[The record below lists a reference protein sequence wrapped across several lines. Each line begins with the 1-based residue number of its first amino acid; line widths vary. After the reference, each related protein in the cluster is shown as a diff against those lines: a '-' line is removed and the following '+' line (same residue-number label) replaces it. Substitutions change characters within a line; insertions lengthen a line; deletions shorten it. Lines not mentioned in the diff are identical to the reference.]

1 MLTHWITDPTHSELI
16 FKIKHLMISH
26 VAGEFRS
33 FTATIDC
40 HEEGN
45 FNKSTVRAVIDS
57 ASIFTN
63 HPERDAHL
71 RSADF
76 FDVEKY
82 PQITFEGR
90 ELTELDEHH
99 YRLRG
104 DLTMRGITKEVRLEI
119 EHGGKIADPWGGY
132 RAGFTLHG
140 TLSRKDWGISWN
152 APLNTGNLILGDEIN
167 FTAELQFIKQAE
179 AVAAL

>member
-45 FNKSTVRAVIDS
+45 FNKAGVNVVIDA

-63 HPERDAHL
+63 NTDRDEHL

-76 FDVEKY
+76 FDVAQY
-82 PQITFEGR
+82 PHITFEGN
-90 ELTELDEHH
+90 EFTELDEHH

-104 DLTMRGITKEVRLEI
+104 NLTMKGITKEVRLEI
-119 EHGGKIADPWGGY
+119 EYGGKISDPWGGR

-140 TLSRKDWGISWN
+140 TLNRKDWGITWN
-152 APLNTGNLILGDEIN
+152 AALDAGNFILGDEIN
-167 FTAELQFIKQAE
+167 FTAELQFVKQAE
-179 AVAAL
+179 AVPAE